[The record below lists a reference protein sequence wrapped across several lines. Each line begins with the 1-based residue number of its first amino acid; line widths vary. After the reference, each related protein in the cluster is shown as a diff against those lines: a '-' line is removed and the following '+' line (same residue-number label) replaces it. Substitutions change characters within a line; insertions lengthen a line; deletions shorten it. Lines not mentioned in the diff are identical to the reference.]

1 MLELKTYRT
10 QVHNDWCP
18 GCGDFG
24 IVNAIQMTLLEMQL
38 EPHRVAI
45 FSGIGCS
52 GKTPHFVNAY
62 GFHTLHGR
70 VLPIATGARLAN
82 PGLTVVAVGGDGDGL
97 GIGAGHFVNTG
108 RRNLDFT
115 YVLYDNGVYGLTKG
129 QASPTLPKGV
139 KTKSMPAPSI
149 VERVNPIAM
158 AVASGYTF
166 VARSYALDVRHLK
179 QTLRAAIDHRGSA
192 FVDVLQTC
200 PTYNDINTKEWYG
213 GEDLPVKAPRLYKLE
228 DSGYNGSVADPSIEG
243 EVNAK
248 KGNALVKSF
257 EWGDKIPIGVFF
269 KMEVPTFEDQLALR
283 MPALKDKPFVEQD
296 IYNRDITPLL
306 DELT

>member
-1 MLELKTYRT
+1 MLELKTHRT
-10 QVHNDWCP
+10 QVHNDWCA

-24 IVNAIQMTLLEMQL
+24 IVNAIQMTLLEMRL

-62 GFHTLHGR
+62 GFRALEVR
-70 VLPIATGARLAN
+70 VLPIATGARLAT
-82 PGLTVVAVGGDGDGL
+82 PGLTGVAVGGDGDGL

-139 KTKSMPAPSI
+139 KTKSMPAPAI
-149 VERVNPIAM
+149 IERVNPIAM

-179 QTLRAAIDHRGSA
+179 QTLRAAIEHRGSA

-200 PTYNDINTKEWYG
+200 PTYNDINTKEWYSG
-213 GEDLPVKAPRLYKLE
+213 DDLPVKAPRLYKLE
-228 DSGYNGSVADPSIEG
+228 DSGYNDVVADPGNHEEI
-243 EVNAK
+243 NAK
-248 KGNALVKSF
+248 KGSALLKSF

-269 KMEVPTFEDQLALR
+269 KVEVATFEDQLAER
-283 MPALKDKPFVEQD
+283 MPALKDKPFVEHD
-296 IYNRDITPLL
+296 IYQRDVSPLL
-306 DELT
+306 EELT

>member
-38 EPHRVAI
+38 EPHRIAV

-52 GKTPHFVNAY
+52 GKTPHFISEY
-62 GFHTLHGR
+62 GVHLLRVR
-70 VLPIATGARLAN
+70 VLPIATGAKLAN
-82 PGLTVVAVGGDGDGL
+82 PSLTVIAVGGDGDGL

-115 YVLYDNGVYGLTKG
+115 YVLHDNGVYGLTKG
-129 QASPTLPKGV
+129 QASPTLPKGL

-149 VERVNPIAM
+149 QEGVNPIAM

-179 QTLRAAIDHRGSA
+179 MTLRAAIEHRGSA

-200 PTYNDINTKEWYG
+200 PTYNDINTKEWYAG
-213 GEDLPVKAPRLYKLE
+213 DDLPTKAPRLYKLE
-228 DSGYNGSVADPSIEG
+228 ETGYDGRVSDATIRDV
-243 EVNAK
+243 VNAK
-248 KGNALVKSF
+248 KGDALLKSF
-257 EWGDKIPIGVFF
+257 EWGEKIPIGVFF
-269 KMEVPTFEDQLALR
+269 KMEVATFEDQLATR
-283 MPALKDKPFVEQD
+283 MPALAEKPFVEQD
-296 IYNRDITPLL
+296 IYNRDIALLL
-306 DELT
+306 DELA

>member
-1 MLELKTYRT
+1 
-10 QVHNDWCP
+10 
-18 GCGDFG
+18 
-24 IVNAIQMTLLEMQL
+24 MQL

-129 QASPTLPKGV
+129 QAIDPV
-139 KTKSMPAPSI
+139 I
-149 VERVNPIAM
+149 VENI
-158 AVASGYTF
+158 
-166 VARSYALDVRHLK
+166 
-179 QTLRAAIDHRGSA
+179 
-192 FVDVLQTC
+192 
-200 PTYNDINTKEWYG
+200 
-213 GEDLPVKAPRLYKLE
+213 GE
-228 DSGYNGSVADPSIEG
+228 I
-243 EVNAK
+243 
-248 KGNALVKSF
+248 
-257 EWGDKIPIGVFF
+257 
-269 KMEVPTFEDQLALR
+269 
-283 MPALKDKPFVEQD
+283 
-296 IYNRDITPLL
+296 
-306 DELT
+306 